1 VRVCWR
7 GEACQE
13 GAGDRYLHG
22 AVEVILDDVRHAAM
36 GCDCCCRVEAW
47 GYQHREG
54 GDRTDGPTMKDLG
67 MSVRV

>member
-1 VRVCWR
+1 
-7 GEACQE
+7 
-13 GAGDRYLHG
+13 
-22 AVEVILDDVRHAAM
+22 VILDDVRHAAM